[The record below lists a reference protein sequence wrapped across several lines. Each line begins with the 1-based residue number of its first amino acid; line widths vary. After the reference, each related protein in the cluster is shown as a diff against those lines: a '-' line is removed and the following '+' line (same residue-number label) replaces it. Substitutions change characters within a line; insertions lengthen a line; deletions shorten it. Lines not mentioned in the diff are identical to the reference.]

1 MLNFNSGSEGLQW
14 GLTSMSVKIGGTFS
28 RQDQR
33 HATILSM
40 QSEEAGQAE
49 MDSMPE
55 CGMRDIHAVEEVV
68 VGHRPVVRPHLR
80 ARLH

>member
-1 MLNFNSGSEGLQW
+1 
-14 GLTSMSVKIGGTFS
+14 MSVKIGGTFS

-40 QSEEAGQAE
+40 HSEEAGQAE

-55 CGMRDIHAVEEVV
+55 CGMRDIHAVEEIV

-80 ARLH
+80 ARFALRSCIHDTHALCRWL